1 MSLSIKLGYVD
12 VAHSPINADTFYL
25 TKEFQEFIKGDKEI
39 ILYVPA
45 SKEYILFYVSN
56 GENLLDEDI
65 EDGMNNSFYIRCLRV
80 NEQNCFVE
88 EDGAEMVFNDEQED
102 YFTNVK
108 RLCEECLMM
117 IGCFGCID
125 YRIVG
130 FTHRDSEI

>member
-1 MSLSIKLGYVD
+1 MSLSVELGRERGTYP
-12 VAHSPINADTFYL
+12 SINADALYMTE
-25 TKEFQEFIKGDKEI
+25 EFQEFIRGDKEI
-39 ILYVPA
+39 ILYVPV

-65 EDGMNNSFYIRCLRV
+65 EDGMNNSVYIRCLRV
-80 NEQNCFVE
+80 NERSCFVE

-108 RLCEECLMM
+108 RLCEQCLMM

-125 YRIVG
+125 YKIVG
-130 FTHRDSEI
+130 FTHRGSGI